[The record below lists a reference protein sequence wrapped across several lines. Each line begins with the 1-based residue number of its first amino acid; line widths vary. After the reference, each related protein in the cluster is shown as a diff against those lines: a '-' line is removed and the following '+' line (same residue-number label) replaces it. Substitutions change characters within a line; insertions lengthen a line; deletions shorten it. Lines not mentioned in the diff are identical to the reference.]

1 METRN
6 ENTVIAFVSTHPGEI
21 LRAWLEDVDIKQKDF
36 AITIGMPASRL
47 NELIKGKR
55 SMTEDIAQK
64 LERALG
70 VEASFWMRAQA
81 NYEYNERMLALRND
95 EQKNRCSRRYAS
107 IDFQPQRVIQ
117 TFWHHLHIFH
127 TANARI
133 ILQTR
138 RYIRRYDNPNCNCRL
153 LQT

>member
-1 METRN
+1 MIRIMETRN

-95 EQKNRCSRRYAS
+95 EQKKQMLKKIRFDRFSTSKSYTNILAS
-107 IDFQPQRVIQ
+107 PP
-117 TFWHHLHIFH
+117 HLPYSERKNYSPNSALH
-127 TANARI
+127 TKI
-133 ILQTR
+133 
-138 RYIRRYDNPNCNCRL
+138 
-153 LQT
+153 